1 MPTTRKS
8 YPPTLKAKVAVEAI
22 KGRKTTSQIAQIYR
36 VHPNLVGKWKQAA
49 LAKLPEVFRQPNQK
63 AGPADAEKAEL
74 YEQIGRLSVE
84 LDWLKKRSELVG

>member
-8 YPPTLKAKVAVEAI
+8 YPPSLKAKVAVEAI
-22 KGRKTTSQIAQIYR
+22 KGQKTTSQIAQIYR

-49 LAKLPEVFRQPNQK
+49 LAKLPEIFRQPNTNQ
-63 AGPADAEKAEL
+63 APADAEKAEL

-84 LDWLKKRSELVG
+84 LDWLKKRSGVVG

>member
-22 KGRKTTSQIAQIYR
+22 KGQKTTAQIAQIYR

-49 LAKLPEVFRQPNQK
+49 LAKLPALFRQPNQK

-84 LDWLKKRSELVG
+84 LDWLKKRSGVVG